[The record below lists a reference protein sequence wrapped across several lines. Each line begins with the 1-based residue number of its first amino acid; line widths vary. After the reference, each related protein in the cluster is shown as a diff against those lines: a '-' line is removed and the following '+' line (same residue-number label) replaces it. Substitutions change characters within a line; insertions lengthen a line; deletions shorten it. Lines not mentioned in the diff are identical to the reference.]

1 MHDEFPCRLYLA
13 LPPLGG
19 ETTAASLLGPLSEA
33 LESGEVP
40 SLLLDVSALTPAA
53 AREALMLLTPVAQ
66 SHGTAMMVAGHP
78 DVALSCGCD
87 GIHIDGAAQGAV
99 KAVKSLRAGNPAILI
114 GFDAGLSRHAAMEA
128 GEAGADVITFSDEE
142 TVGVVEAC
150 SWWVPLFEVPCVAGG
165 HNALVEVAALAASG
179 ADFVLLGD
187 AVWRHPGGPAAGV
200 QQGLAALTVP
210 LGRKLP
216 V

>member
-19 ETTAASLLGPLSEA
+19 EITAAGLLGPLSEA
-33 LESGEVP
+33 LEGGEVP
-40 SLLLDVSALTPAA
+40 SLLVDVSALTAA
-53 AREALMLLTPVAQ
+53 NAREALALLVPEAQ
-66 SHGTAMMVAGHP
+66 SHGTAAMVAGHP
-78 DVALSCGCD
+78 EVALASGCD
-87 GIHIDGAAQGAV
+87 GLHIDGAAQGAI
-99 KAVKSLRAGNPAILI
+99 KSIKTLRASNPSILI

-142 TVGVVEAC
+142 TVGVAEAC

-165 HNALVEVAALAASG
+165 NNALVEVATLAASG

-187 AVWRHPGGPAAGV
+187 AVWQHPGGPAAGV
-200 QQGLAALTVP
+200 QQALAALTAP

-216 V
+216 A